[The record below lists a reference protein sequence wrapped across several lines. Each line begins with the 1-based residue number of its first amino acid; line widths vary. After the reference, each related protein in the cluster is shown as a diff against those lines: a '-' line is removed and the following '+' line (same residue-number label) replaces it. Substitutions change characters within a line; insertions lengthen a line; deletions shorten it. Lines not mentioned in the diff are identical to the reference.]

1 MSQSTFSEKSEDRG
15 RARAR
20 PLTCWW
26 PRAQGGIGG
35 CTGPGRA
42 GISRSWTASPP
53 LLGASLGKPGE
64 PRAGQVGSAGGE
76 TTLSCQARARGPS
89 AEPAPL
95 RRGPL
100 PGRFGRRALP
110 QALLSLPSG
119 NPLLPAWQ
127 SPCRWLSTEL
137 GAELCQEA
145 ASRPSYPVRLLHRGV
160 CQAAP
165 PLGYRRLAG
174 IGLPASSGKERPWNA
189 RSLKHFAQ
197 SPALSFHN

>member
-1 MSQSTFSEKSEDRG
+1 MLVASGARRHRGLYWAGAGGYFPQLDRV
-15 RARAR
+15 
-20 PLTCWW
+20 
-26 PRAQGGIGG
+26 
-35 CTGPGRA
+35 
-42 GISRSWTASPP
+42 PP
-53 LLGASLGKPGE
+53 LCWGRPWASQVSRGQGRWEVREGK
-64 PRAGQVGSAGGE
+64 RRSAVAE
-76 TTLSCQARARGPS
+76 HSHQARARGPS

-110 QALLSLPSG
+110 QALLSLLSG

-145 ASRPSYPVRLLHRGV
+145 ASRPSYPVRLLHRGM

-197 SPALSFHN
+197 SPALSFHD